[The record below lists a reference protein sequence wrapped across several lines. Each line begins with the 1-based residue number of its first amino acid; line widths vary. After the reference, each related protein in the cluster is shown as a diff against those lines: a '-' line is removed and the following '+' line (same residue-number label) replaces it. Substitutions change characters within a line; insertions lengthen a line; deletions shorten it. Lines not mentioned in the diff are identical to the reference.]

1 MRLLVLHSDRSARK
15 FLEKRAGN
23 QHLVKTVG
31 NLAKAVREIIP
42 YRPDMIIAEI
52 DTRKSAA
59 LDLLRYLKRNRIRL
73 PVVLVGEA
81 GAGILQPAAMKMGA
95 SAFVEYPMEEQA
107 LARAL
112 ARARRTFRELN
123 DRMPE
128 ITPEELD
135 SNLSELEQRLNDQM
149 VCFAGRN
156 QVYIQSLITDVGT
169 TTKPR
174 ITLKCPIRKDFGY
187 PPNVYYE
194 FIRDVCCGN
203 PSACPAYQEFTAR
216 KAS

>member
-1 MRLLVLHSDRSARK
+1 
-15 FLEKRAGN
+15 
-23 QHLVKTVG
+23 
-31 NLAKAVREIIP
+31 
-42 YRPDMIIAEI
+42 
-52 DTRKSAA
+52 
-59 LDLLRYLKRNRIRL
+59 
-73 PVVLVGEA
+73 
-81 GAGILQPAAMKMGA
+81 
-95 SAFVEYPMEEQA
+95 
-107 LARAL
+107 
-112 ARARRTFRELN
+112 
-123 DRMPE
+123 
-128 ITPEELD
+128 
-135 SNLSELEQRLNDQM
+135 

-187 PPNVYYE
+187 PPNVYYQ